1 MRSMVRVL
9 AQGTKLC
16 RGTVILL
23 FILLDFGLE
32 LADMQVVL
40 NSLQKTVLIDKA
52 YQHHTNNDSDEVLVM
67 GNNAQDVQQF
77 ITHFNWTFN

>member
-1 MRSMVRVL
+1 
-9 AQGTKLC
+9 
-16 RGTVILL
+16 
-23 FILLDFGLE
+23 
-32 LADMQVVL
+32 MQVVL
-40 NSLQKTVLIDKA
+40 HSLQKTVLIDKA